1 MSTFKIVQA
10 NQDVATVLFENQGG
24 SNQLNM
30 NIETVTITNVDSNSV
45 QVDLHVHEANGNG
58 GINHSV
64 LKADIPA
71 GVTLVY
77 DTPFSFAHNQKLRIK
92 PENRTCD
99 LNIIIN

>member
-30 NIETVTITNVDSNSV
+30 NIETVTITNVDGNSV
-45 QVDLHVHEANGNG
+45 EIDLHVYYNDGNG
-58 GINHSV
+58 GINYSV
-64 LKADIPA
+64 IKADIPA

-77 DTPFSFAHNQKLRIK
+77 DTPFSFPHDHKLRITPK
-92 PENRTCD
+92 NRTCS
-99 LNIIIN
+99 

>member
-1 MSTFKIVQA
+1 MSIFKTVQA
-10 NQDVATVLFENQGG
+10 NQNVSTVLFENQGG
-24 SNQLNM
+24 SNLLNM